1 MSYLADLPDAPAWDA
16 VLRGLGLRPGGDGY
30 RNRRIRFRVRSGW
43 GTFESNGKQRS
54 DPLRGQLGRPGLW
67 KLSVDARG
75 AVRGVFEL
83 PPSLVALAESDV
95 ARFEDIA
102 GWALATAGGKT
113 DRSWSPP
120 AKAEIES
127 WLPDKALTL
136 QVGAIAR
143 QGALILD
150 DHRLLFRFP
159 VVHEIPRS
167 LSAARK
173 AWLRELLVDAQNRWR
188 LVRIG
193 MNGSSEV
200 QAQVDLSGAPHHTLE
215 ELVQIGTDALRLV
228 VSSFVEPADF
238 LVNGA
243 EGCRAVEVRPNRA

>member
-1 MSYLADLPDAPAWDA
+1 MSCRADLVDAPWSG
-16 VLRGLGLRPGGDGY
+16 VLQGLGLRPGNGGY
-30 RNRRIRFRVRSGW
+30 RNRRIGFHVRSGW
-43 GTFESNGKQRS
+43 GTFEANGTQRS

-75 AVRGVFEL
+75 AVRCVFEL
-83 PPSLVALAESDV
+83 PPSLLALAESDA
-95 ARFEDIA
+95 ARFEDVA

-113 DRSWSPP
+113 DKSWSPP
-120 AKAEIES
+120 AKAEVES

-150 DHRLLFRFP
+150 GERLMFRFGI
-159 VVHEIPRS
+159 VTGIPES

-173 AWLRELLVDAQNRWR
+173 AWLRELLVEAQNRWR

-193 MNGSSEV
+193 MNGHLEV
-200 QAQVDLSGAPHHTLE
+200 QAQVDLTGAPHHALE
-215 ELVQIGTDALRLV
+215 ELVHIGTDALRLV
-228 VSSFVEPADF
+228 VSSLVEPADF

-243 EGCRAVEVRPNRA
+243 AGCRAVEVRPNRA

>member
-1 MSYLADLPDAPAWDA
+1 MSCLADLGDAPAWGG
-16 VLRGLGLRPGGDGY
+16 VLQGLGLRPSGDGY
-30 RNRRIRFRVRSGW
+30 RDRKIRFRVRSGW
-43 GTFESNGKQRS
+43 GTFESNGSQRS

-83 PPSLVALAESDV
+83 PPSLLALAESDV
-95 ARFEDIA
+95 ERFEDVA
-102 GWALATAGGKT
+102 GWALATAGGKA
-113 DRSWSPP
+113 DKSWSPP
-120 AKAEIES
+120 TKAEVES

-143 QGALILD
+143 QGALTLD
-150 DHRLLFRFP
+150 DDRLMFRFP

-193 MNGSSEV
+193 MNGRSEV
-200 QAQVDLSGAPHHTLE
+200 QAQVDLTGAPHHALE
-215 ELVQIGTDALRLV
+215 ELVPIGTDALRLV
-228 VSSFVEPADF
+228 VSSLVEPADF